1 MDANVNQMKQ
11 TRVPRIRRGVEIL
24 GMSCR
29 VELSFF
35 SAASDKMNEV

>member
-24 GMSCR
+24 GMSYS
-29 VELSFF
+29 VGGVDF
-35 SAASDKMNEV
+35 SWGMKQRIK